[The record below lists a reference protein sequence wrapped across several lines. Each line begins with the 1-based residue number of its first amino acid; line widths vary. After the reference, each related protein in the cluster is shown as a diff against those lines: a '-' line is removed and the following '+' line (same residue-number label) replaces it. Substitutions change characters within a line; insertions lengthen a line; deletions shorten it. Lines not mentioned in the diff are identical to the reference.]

1 MAFRPSRTDTNPD
14 TRAKKPQRAAVRP
27 RPRHARV
34 PHPANPPTERRAR
47 ARSRAS
53 TDARRTTFN
62 VCGAQKHQYERD
74 DNFFRLRFARA
85 HPHQHAKR
93 HALFFRLV
101 VVARARDRHATPRRR
116 ERRARDFLPE
126 TRDVSRVTRA
136 HVGRARARPG
146 ANAAPT
152 PRATRTPH
160 RARSGGRTRARAR
173 ATREREQKLAR
184 QHPHARAT
192 VPSPWRCPKTPCAC
206 CWG

>member
-1 MAFRPSRTDTNPD
+1 MPEKRWKRQKNHGLIARGRVDRRGAPWGSRVLAGEKKRGRLRPRARERAVAAPRTTASSSLVAFRPSRTDTNPD

-34 PHPANPPTERRAR
+34 PHPANHPTERRAR

-62 VCGAQKHQYERD
+62 VCGAQKHRHERD

-116 ERRARDFLPE
+116 ERRARDFFPE
-126 TRDVSRVTRA
+126 TRDVS
-136 HVGRARARPG
+136 
-146 ANAAPT
+146 
-152 PRATRTPH
+152 
-160 RARSGGRTRARAR
+160 
-173 ATREREQKLAR
+173 L
-184 QHPHARAT
+184 
-192 VPSPWRCPKTPCAC
+192 
-206 CWG
+206 